1 MPKARPKIARVSE
14 VMKEWASL
22 LETELASWPS
32 VKARSMFGMTAL
44 YRGSVIFGVL
54 PRTRSLET
62 QQSVAFK
69 LYRQTPRIRRMLEAD
84 PRIRGAGEPGVKWIT
99 FELQTENDLAI
110 VLRWF
115 DLAYRSC
122 VSRARVNR

>member
-14 VMKEWASL
+14 VMMEWASL

-32 VKARSMFGMTAL
+32 VTARRMFGMTAL

-69 LYRQTPRIRRMLEAD
+69 LYRQTSRIRRMLKAE
-84 PRIRGAGEPGVKWIT
+84 PRIRGAREPGVKWTT
-99 FELQTENDLAI
+99 FELQAENDLAV
-110 VLRWF
+110 VLWWF

-122 VSRARVNR
+122 VSPPRGKR

>member
-32 VKARSMFGMTAL
+32 VRARSMFGMTAL

-69 LYRQTPRIRRMLEAD
+69 LYRQTPRIRRMLAAD
-84 PRIRGAGEPGVKWIT
+84 PRIRGADERVRWVT
-99 FELQTENDLAI
+99 FELQAENDLAV

-122 VSRARVNR
+122 VSQPRGKR